1 MNIFLRNLKIFKNG
15 SLRLLTFNLEGCA
28 EMNGKEITVKA
39 PLSGKIVSLK
49 REVGDKVKSGD
60 VLLVF
65 EAMKMENDIFS
76 PSDGVVKEIFV
87 SEGDTVSKG
96 DQLMKIETT

>member
-1 MNIFLRNLKIFKNG
+1 
-15 SLRLLTFNLEGCA
+15 
-28 EMNGKEITVKA
+28 MNGKEITVKA

-96 DQLMKIETT
+96 DQLMKIEVT

>member
-1 MNIFLRNLKIFKNG
+1 MGER
-15 SLRLLTFNLEGCA
+15 EVV
-28 EMNGKEITVKA
+28 VKA

-49 REVGDKVKSGD
+49 CKVGDRVKSGD

-76 PSDGVVKEIFV
+76 PINGVVREVFV

-96 DQLMKIETT
+96 DPLMRIEA